1 MSARDTRRVI
11 LISGHYLQSK
21 RPASY
26 HHLATVYWEL
36 GWDVTFV
43 TAAISRLSRWRGDS
57 RFEYPIF
64 EEANRFVTVRERLRS
79 FVLLTWTHPGNL
91 PSARA
96 NRLAAPWFR
105 RYAHSPLGPLAEA
118 LRDADLIIFEG
129 TAVLLLVERIRDIA
143 PHARLVYRVS
153 DDLRRLRVHPVIIEA
168 EQRALP
174 LFDLV
179 SAYTPEAA
187 QRLVP
192 FRPVEVHPPGVDK
205 AEFDRKTSSPYGE
218 MPSAVF
224 VGASPLAFD
233 PDTMALAAD
242 LAPHVDFHVIG
253 QTARAFSAP
262 NVTFHEEMPFESAVP
277 YMQHATMGLYF
288 ASPQHGPLGN
298 SNIVPEYSYCRLPI
312 VAPSDLDV
320 GRPNVCLYER
330 GDPPSLRRA
339 LADAERMPHDP
350 AFADGVLS
358 TQELAI
364 ALAGDSLSVR

>member
-1 MSARDTRRVI
+1 MTARDTRRVI
-11 LISGHYLQSK
+11 LISGHYLQSR

-79 FVLLTWTHPGNL
+79 FVLLTWTHPGKL
-91 PSARA
+91 PTALA

-129 TAVLLLVERIRDIA
+129 TAVLLLVERIRNIA

-153 DDLRRLRVHPVIIEA
+153 DDLRRLPVHPVIIEA
-168 EQRALP
+168 EERALP

-179 SAYTPEAA
+179 SAHTPEAA
-187 QRLVP
+187 QALVP
-192 FRPVEVHPPGVDK
+192 FRPVEVHPPGIDK
-205 AEFDRKTSSPYGE
+205 AAFDRETSSPYGE
-218 MPSAVF
+218 KPSAVF
-224 VGASPLAFD
+224 VGVGPLAFD
-233 PDTMALAAD
+233 PDTMALAAE

-253 QTARAFSAP
+253 QPARALGA

-288 ASPQHGPLGN
+288 ASPHHGPLGK
-298 SNIVPEYSYCRLPI
+298 SNKVAEYSYCRLPI
-312 VAPSDLDV
+312 VAPSDLHI
-320 GRPNVCLYER
+320 GRPNVRVYER

-358 TQELAI
+358 VEELAI
-364 ALAGDSLSVR
+364 ALAADSLSVR

>member
-1 MSARDTRRVI
+1 MTARDTRRVI
-11 LISGHYLQSK
+11 LISGHYLQSR
-21 RPASY
+21 RPANY

-79 FVLLTWTHPGNL
+79 FVLLTWTHPGKL
-91 PSARA
+91 PTALA

-129 TAVLLLVERIRDIA
+129 TAVLLLVERIRNIA

-153 DDLRRLRVHPVIIEA
+153 DDLRRFPVHPVIIEA
-168 EQRALP
+168 EERALP

-179 SAYTPEAA
+179 SAYTPEVA
-187 QRLVP
+187 QALVP

-205 AEFDRKTSSPYGE
+205 AAFDRETSSPYGE
-218 MPSAVF
+218 KPSAVF
-224 VGASPLAFD
+224 VGGRPLDFD
-233 PDTMALAAD
+233 PDTMALAAE

-253 QTARAFSAP
+253 QPARALGA

-288 ASPQHGPLGN
+288 ASPHHGPLGK
-298 SNIVPEYSYCRLPI
+298 SNKVAEYSYCRLPI
-312 VAPSDLDV
+312 VAPSDLHI
-320 GRPNVCLYER
+320 GRPNVRVYER

-339 LADAERMPHDP
+339 LADAERMPRDP

-358 TQELAI
+358 IQELAI
-364 ALAGDSLSVR
+364 ALAADSLSVR